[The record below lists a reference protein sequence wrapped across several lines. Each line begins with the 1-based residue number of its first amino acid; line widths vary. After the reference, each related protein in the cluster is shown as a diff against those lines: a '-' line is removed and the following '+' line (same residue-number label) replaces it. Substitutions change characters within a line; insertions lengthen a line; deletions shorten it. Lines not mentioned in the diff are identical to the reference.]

1 MPLAFSHSRH
11 KYISLKPVIIIVVC
25 DNVYSLNCHQGLSPA
40 WQIQSARLCFQGVL
54 SFHHFALC
62 PLLALTR
69 AGEQSPMQYV
79 SRVQYAVAVSDV
91 GASLSVSHIRR
102 WAPQLQKG
110 VVGRLWPV
118 LLQDGGGGMRS
129 SKQASTAMN
138 PFGIVRP
145 THPASGFEGR
155 L

>member
-1 MPLAFSHSRH
+1 
-11 KYISLKPVIIIVVC
+11 
-25 DNVYSLNCHQGLSPA
+25 
-40 WQIQSARLCFQGVL
+40 
-54 SFHHFALC
+54 
-62 PLLALTR
+62 
-69 AGEQSPMQYV
+69 MQYV
-79 SRVQYAVAVSDV
+79 SRVQYAVAVSDVGASLGVLCPVSCVQYAV

>member
-1 MPLAFSHSRH
+1 M
-11 KYISLKPVIIIVVC
+11 KPVIIVVC
-25 DNVYSLNCHQGLSPA
+25 DNVYSLNCHQGSSPA
-40 WQIQSARLCFQGVL
+40 WQIPSARLCFQGVL

-69 AGEQSPMQYV
+69 AGGQSPMQCV
-79 SRVQYAVAVSDV
+79 SCVQYAVAVSDV